1 MDGAADDDGALSDG
15 GDVGVA
21 GVRKED
27 RRVGAVHDQL
37 QGDVVLQI
45 KIGLFL
51 IISLFP

>member
-27 RRVGAVHDQL
+27 GRVGAVHDQL
-37 QGDVVLQI
+37 QGDVVLEI
-45 KIGLFL
+45 KIGLFRNL
-51 IISLFP
+51 LLLP